1 MELRCPDCCSR
12 DIGSSD
18 QVSGDVFRCR
28 NCAASFHRTS
38 GLVTVGEA
46 DSLTRAPSPRA
57 FRFNRQRLDYLIR
70 QADDVTP
77 LSSGFSDS
85 DELCH
90 LAVYAQKVGVISCT
104 HAGSKLVICPASIA
118 EPKPLIAVTAAN
130 GHTIVGPEMT
140 LRHRSNEDPI
150 SFTAR
155 LLEQITHSANEL
167 IGDRFADTHRLDRI
181 AAVLLQSDSDGA
193 DCLDAIRHEVTASG
207 RRVFGETTGSDSS
220 DSSQRRAEG

>member
-12 DIGSSD
+12 DIGPSD

-28 NCAASFHRTS
+28 NCASSFHRTS

-57 FRFNRQRLDYLIR
+57 FRFNRPRLDYLIR
-70 QADDVTP
+70 QAGDLTL
-77 LSSGFSDS
+77 LSSGFNDS

-104 HAGSKLVICPASIA
+104 HAGSKLLICPASIV
-118 EPKPLIAVTAAN
+118 EPKPLIAITAAN

-140 LRHRSNEDPI
+140 LRRRSNEDPI

-155 LLEQITHSANEL
+155 LLEQMAHSANEL
-167 IGDRFADTHRLDRI
+167 VGDRFADAHRLDRI
-181 AAVLLQSDSDGA
+181 AAVLSQPGLDRA
-193 DCLDAIRHEVTASG
+193 DDRLDAIRHEVTASG
-207 RRVFGETTGSDSS
+207 RTVLGETMGSGSS
-220 DSSQRRAEG
+220 DH